1 MSDDIYHG
9 LLRPK
14 QCEFCGEHTDTPC
27 RSLDQAAGCLIASG
41 KEPIAHVTTSEGG
54 PWRPFYGAA
63 VQLPDG
69 SVWDGV
75 LQRWREQYSTED
87 KRLMADEIMRAPV
100 GDVFNAP
107 ADNVHQPAHYARR
120 KMQAIEYI
128 AINNLEWWEAN
139 VVKYIARYDAKDGL
153 QDLYKA
159 RSYLDMKIR
168 QLEAHERF
176 WEKPVAIERALNGSK

>member
-1 MSDDIYHG
+1 MADDIYHG

-14 QCEFCGEHTDTPC
+14 QCDFCGELTDTPC
-27 RSLDQAAGCLIASG
+27 RSLDQAAGCLIAAG
-41 KEPIAHVTTSEGG
+41 KEPMDDIKQKLSEEIA
-54 PWRPFYGAA
+54 
-63 VQLPDG
+63 
-69 SVWDGV
+69 
-75 LQRWREQYSTED
+75 
-87 KRLMADEIMRAPV
+87 
-100 GDVFNAP
+100 NAP
-107 ADNVHQPAHYARR
+107 YGGVFELPKDNVHQPAHYARR